1 MEENKEGTQ
10 QAAQEA
16 YVRQLAELSARVLH
30 MTEEQKQRNAAKI
43 EELNKRVAAL
53 PPALRGL
60 YAQKLRSLAPE
71 APVPQAA
78 PVQQPPAADAAYE
91 PEYADGYEYEEEDED
106 EQYEIL
112 KTFLKDRQSAILDE
126 MSDDELA
133 DLIGELDDPEE
144 RADVLSKLDIEDK
157 THIESLL
164 KYDPSTAGGIMTTEF
179 ISIKANNT
187 VLKTL
192 EYLQTQVEEDT
203 TYYLYVLDKEKVL
216 KGVISLRDIVSSSF
230 DTPIMDIVNPNV
242 KTVDVNMD
250 QEEVAKKFMKYG
262 FYMMPV
268 VDSEYHMLGVI
279 EIDDVMDVMEE
290 ETTEDIN
297 LMAGMS
303 GEERVDSTVLESA
316 KSRIPWL
323 IVNLFTAVMAA
334 AVVANFEST
343 IAKVVSLSSVMSIVT
358 GMGGNAGTQSLT
370 ILCRGLSL
378 GEVDKDNA
386 FQIFCK
392 EITVGLL
399 SGIVI
404 GIIVAFGAWWFA
416 SNPWFGLVAGLA
428 MILNMLAA
436 NIAGYLVPVI
446 LKRLNIDP
454 ALASGVFVTTVTDCM
469 GFFFF
474 LGLATL
480 FLPLLV

>member
-1 MEENKEGTQ
+1 MDKMTKEHLTSLLINGTSEQ
-10 QAAQEA
+10 IQEA
-16 YVRQLAELSARVLH
+16 IDDIHPADILDVLQDHHSQLNNILSKLPNDIIADV
-30 MTEEQKQRNAAKI
+30 I
-43 EELNKRVAAL
+43 E
-53 PPALRGL
+53 
-60 YAQKLRSLAPE
+60 
-71 APVPQAA
+71 
-78 PVQQPPAADAAYE
+78 
-91 PEYADGYEYEEEDED
+91 EEEDED

-216 KGVISLRDIVSSSF
+216 KGVISLRDIISSPF

-268 VDSEYHMLGVI
+268 VDSEYRMLGVI

-316 KSRIPWL
+316 KSRIPWLIVSSPMAKPARYIPWL

-404 GIIVAFGAWWFA
+404 GIIVAIGAWWFA

-480 FLPLLV
+480 FLPLLI

>member
-1 MEENKEGTQ
+1 MDKMTKEHLTSLLINGTSEQ
-10 QAAQEA
+10 IQEA
-16 YVRQLAELSARVLH
+16 IDDIHPADILDVLQDHHSQLNNILSKLPNDIIADV
-30 MTEEQKQRNAAKI
+30 I
-43 EELNKRVAAL
+43 E
-53 PPALRGL
+53 
-60 YAQKLRSLAPE
+60 
-71 APVPQAA
+71 
-78 PVQQPPAADAAYE
+78 
-91 PEYADGYEYEEEDED
+91 EEEDED

-179 ISIKANNT
+179 ISVKANNT

-216 KGVISLRDIVSSSF
+216 KGVISLRDIVSSPF
-230 DTPIMDIVNPNV
+230 DTPIMDIVNPN
-242 KTVDVNMD
+242 
-250 QEEVAKKFMKYG
+250 
-262 FYMMPV
+262 
-268 VDSEYHMLGVI
+268 VI

-480 FLPLLV
+480 FLPLLI

>member
-1 MEENKEGTQ
+1 MYTRRVNNMDKMTKEHLTSLLINGTSEQ
-10 QAAQEA
+10 IQEA
-16 YVRQLAELSARVLH
+16 IDDIHPADILDVLQDHHSQLNNILSKLPNDIIADV
-30 MTEEQKQRNAAKI
+30 I
-43 EELNKRVAAL
+43 E
-53 PPALRGL
+53 
-60 YAQKLRSLAPE
+60 
-71 APVPQAA
+71 
-78 PVQQPPAADAAYE
+78 
-91 PEYADGYEYEEEDED
+91 EEEDED

-250 QEEVAKKFMKYG
+250 QEEVAKKFLKELESTYGKTEVEYAVITQRVQKYIAENVTVKEG
-262 FYMMPV
+262 
-268 VDSEYHMLGVI
+268 SEPTT
-279 EIDDVMDVMEE
+279 EE

-480 FLPLLV
+480 FLPLLI

>member
-1 MEENKEGTQ
+1 MDKMTKEHLTSLLINGTSEQ
-10 QAAQEA
+10 IQEA
-16 YVRQLAELSARVLH
+16 IDDIHPADILDVLQDHHSQLNNILSKLPNDIIADV
-30 MTEEQKQRNAAKI
+30 I
-43 EELNKRVAAL
+43 E
-53 PPALRGL
+53 
-60 YAQKLRSLAPE
+60 
-71 APVPQAA
+71 
-78 PVQQPPAADAAYE
+78 
-91 PEYADGYEYEEEDED
+91 EEEDED

-216 KGVISLRDIVSSSF
+216 KGVISLRDIVSSPF

-480 FLPLLV
+480 FLPLLI